1 MSKPTGGS
9 NWYEKLAELDAVTFE
24 EPSQFILELVP
35 AKDKLVMCY
44 DAEVRANEGEG
55 AEPLTMKWPK
65 YLKKRIK
72 DNCAGSLSVAAASLI
87 EAQLDYLE
95 KQQQT
100 LVVHNRVQKR

>member
-1 MSKPTGGS
+1 MSKTGGAD
-9 NWYEKLAELDAVTFE
+9 WQDKLGPQDTVTFE

-44 DAEVRANEGEG
+44 DAEIRANEGEG

-72 DNCAGSLSVAAASLI
+72 DSCAGSLSVAAASLI

-95 KQQQT
+95 KQKQT